1 MHYLT
6 DIFMYIFP
14 YVYLYGVGAPCWNG
28 YPDFQQFLLAYQAL
42 SRFIKGILMALII
55 ILIVEGADV
64 PDDDSTQGLNSWDI
78 NDDEYDSSRRT
89 DSFETDFNVNNSEL
103 DVINS

>member
-1 MHYLT
+1 
-6 DIFMYIFP
+6 
-14 YVYLYGVGAPCWNG
+14 
-28 YPDFQQFLLAYQAL
+28 
-42 SRFIKGILMALII
+42 MALII

-78 NDDEYDSSRRT
+78 NDDEDDSSRRT